1 MTVGSHEAPTQPLN
15 DERLLAIA
23 QTFEKQGKT
32 AEAERTYRTVLAR
45 NPHAGVAQERLA
57 RLSGTAPHSTEPRA
71 LPQIELAGPL
81 SLQEPQRL
89 GTPPPAP
96 PVVDSP
102 PVLPL
107 TASTRPKLPEK
118 QPAPF
123 RPEPTVTVAS
133 QQEPPATPQIELVQN
148 PPSSGAP
155 ELPAEQPAAI
165 VPQDTPG
172 WHSRGSEPKKLPEAP
187 GRATPAQGNFGI
199 VIRPAG
205 N

>member
-1 MTVGSHEAPTQPLN
+1 MTVGSHEAHTQPLT

-23 QTFEKQGKT
+23 ETFQKQGKT

-45 NPHAGVAQERLA
+45 NPHASIAQERLA
-57 RLSGTAPHSTEPRA
+57 QLSGSSLPSSEPRT
-71 LPQIELAGPL
+71 LPQNELAGPPH
-81 SLQEPQRL
+81 LQEPQRL

-96 PVVDSP
+96 PVADLP

-107 TASTRPKLPEK
+107 TDSAAPRIAEKPGPPAVQPDPKI
-118 QPAPF
+118 
-123 RPEPTVTVAS
+123 TVAS
-133 QQEPPATPQIELVQN
+133 QVDGASPPPIELVQN

-155 ELPAEQPAAI
+155 EGPPPI
-165 VPQDTPG
+165 IPQDTPG
-172 WHSRGSEPKKLPEAP
+172 WQSRGSEPRKLPAAP
-187 GRATPAQGNFGI
+187 GAATPTRADFGI

>member
-1 MTVGSHEAPTQPLN
+1 MTVGSHEAPTQPLT

-23 QTFEKQGKT
+23 ETFEKQGKT

-45 NPHAGVAQERLA
+45 NPHAGIAQERLA
-57 RLSGTAPHSTEPRA
+57 RLSGSPPQSTEPGA
-71 LPQIELAGPL
+71 LPQIEVAGQPAF
-81 SLQEPQRL
+81 QGPQRL
-89 GTPPPAP
+89 DTPPPAP

-102 PVLPL
+102 PALPV
-107 TASTRPKLPEK
+107 TASTPPKLPK
-118 QPAPF
+118 KPPVSAK
-123 RPEPTVTVAS
+123 PEPTVTVAS
-133 QQEPPATPQIELVQN
+133 QESPPASPQIELMQN

-155 ELPAEQPAAI
+155 ATPAEQPAVI
-165 VPQDTPG
+165 VPHDTPG

-187 GRATPAQGNFGI
+187 GPATPAQGNFGI